1 MLIFLDTANFD
12 EIEHFADFI
21 DGVTTNPSLLA
32 KSDIEEIPVFV
43 KEVCKVVSGPV
54 SVEVFSEKTNEML
67 EEARFL
73 ASIDENVC
81 VKIPC
86 NQNGFRVCKALSEDG
101 IAVNM
106 TLCFS
111 AAQAVIAAQC
121 GATYVSPFVGRL
133 DDSGEDGL
141 DLIATISDVYQS
153 GGYETCLLASSI
165 RNVHQFVEVASMGV
179 DAVTV
184 SPKILAACMEHPMT
198 DAGLRKFADDW
209 NRDRK

>member
-1 MLIFLDTANFD
+1 MLIFLDTARFD
-12 EIEHFADFI
+12 DIEHYADFI

-32 KSDIEEIPVFV
+32 KSDVEEIPTFV
-43 KEVCKVVSGPV
+43 KEVCKVISGPI

-67 EEARFL
+67 EEAHFL
-73 ASIDENVC
+73 AGIDENVC

-86 NQNGFRVCKALSEDG
+86 NHNGFRVCKALSEEG
-101 IAVNM
+101 ISVNM

-111 AAQAVIAAQC
+111 PAQAIMAAQC
-121 GATYVSPFVGRL
+121 GATYVSPFIGRV

-141 DLIATISDVYQS
+141 QLIATISEIYQS

-184 SPKILAACMEHPMT
+184 SPKILSACMEHHLT
-198 DAGLRKFADDW
+198 DAGLRKFAEDW
-209 NRDRK
+209 KKM